1 MVVFLVSCNLILF
14 IKMVISAD
22 DKVVSGKYVV
32 REDIDVELF

>member
-1 MVVFLVSCNLILF
+1 
-14 IKMVISAD
+14 MVISAD